1 MPTGKITDII
11 RRNGYG
17 FISGSGGQR
26 IFFHQRWL
34 DEAKFRELKTG
45 DELIFQVERGSRGMR
60 ARRINLLEKMDAK
73 RISEYQTQPF
83 YKAEPGEETDEDSLN
98 ESSFTD
104 QPFYSSTPEDQRPS
118 KSQDSGRWRHKIK
131 ALFRE

>member
-17 FISGSGGQR
+17 FIAGSGGQR

-34 DEAKFRELKTG
+34 DEASFSELKVG
-45 DELIFQVERGSRGMR
+45 DELVFQVERGDRGLR
-60 ARRINLLEKMDAK
+60 ARRINLLEKMDSS
-73 RISEYQTQPF
+73 RVSEYQTQPF
-83 YKAEPGEETDEDSLN
+83 YKAAPGEEADQDAVADSTV
-98 ESSFTD
+98 TD
-104 QPFYSSTPEDQRPS
+104 QPFYSSTPEAERVTLRDN
-118 KSQDSGRWRHKIK
+118 GRWSHKIK

>member
-17 FISGSGGQR
+17 FISGSGGQK

-34 DEAKFRELKTG
+34 DQIRFRELKVG

-60 ARRINLLEKMDAK
+60 ARRINFLERMDAK
-73 RISEYQTQPF
+73 QVSEYQTQPF
-83 YKAEPGEETDEDSLN
+83 YKAQPGEEIDEDM
-98 ESSFTD
+98 ESGTPITD
-104 QPFYSSTPEDQRPS
+104 QPFYSSTPENERTTNHDT
-118 KSQDSGRWRHKIK
+118 GRWSQKIK